1 MIIDFTMSIALD
13 QYDKKLALSTGF
25 ILAAGCIT
33 PNNLSDLLYIQ
44 TEIIVYVFVVAC
56 VDL

>member
-1 MIIDFTMSIALD
+1 MIIDSTMSIVLD
-13 QYDKKLALSTGF
+13 QYDKELALSTGF

-44 TEIIVYVFVVAC
+44 TEIIA
-56 VDL
+56 LKRKR